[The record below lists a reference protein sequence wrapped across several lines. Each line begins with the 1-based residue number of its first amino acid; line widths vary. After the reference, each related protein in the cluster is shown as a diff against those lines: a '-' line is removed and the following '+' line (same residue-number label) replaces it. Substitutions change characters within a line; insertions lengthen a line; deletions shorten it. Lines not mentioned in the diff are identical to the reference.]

1 MQQRIQRFDRI
12 LKLRE
17 NDRQT
22 EQIILAEERRE
33 EEVVLQRIDSLRGEK
48 KQAIED
54 FFGGTER
61 VVSPQVLWF
70 QRQCIDVIE
79 QHLGESRENLSD
91 VRRRITGTEE
101 RLTER
106 HRDVRMM
113 EGYLDR
119 LRVNV
124 RQELVNI
131 EQGELDDIAVT
142 RFNHKL
148 ARTLGHAPHDA
159 GPSVKKEAGI

>member
-1 MQQRIQRFDRI
+1 MRQRIQRFDRI

-17 NDRQT
+17 NDRRT
-22 EQIILAEERRE
+22 EQITLAEERRE
-33 EEVVLQRIDSLRGEK
+33 EETVLRRIDSLGVEK

-54 FFGGTER
+54 FFDGAEKI
-61 VVSPQVLWF
+61 VSPQVLWF
-70 QRQCIDVIE
+70 QRQSIDVIE
-79 QHLGESRENLSD
+79 KHLGESRENLSD

-101 RLTER
+101 RLLER

-119 LRVNV
+119 LKTDVCK
-124 RQELVNI
+124 ELIDI

-142 RFNHKL
+142 RFNHGL
-148 ARTLGHAPHDA
+148 VRSSGR
-159 GPSVKKEAGI
+159 GVRVQKEASR